1 MAKVKLSLVWNKETR
16 KRDIIVDYLSDGDAL
31 AMEHESDHKALI
43 NKLIEGGLLQAEE
56 AGLVITQRETEKVV
70 DVSSE
75 DAVTQEVR
83 ESTKSDH

>member
-1 MAKVKLSLVWNKETR
+1 MAKVKLSLVWNKKTR

-43 NKLIEGGLLQAEE
+43 NQLIEGGLLQAEE
-56 AGLVITQRETEKVV
+56 AGLVITQRETESRV

-75 DAVTQEVR
+75 DAITQDSR
-83 ESTKSDH
+83 ESTKSDQ